1 MVKKQETNKE
11 DIKRDLNEIKIVI
24 EIMKRQIEELSKKLQ
39 IEPKK
44 LYTVEDLKELADM
57 KNNRG

>member
-39 IEPKK
+39 IEPKR